1 MPQSA
6 GAPGGKKKKK
16 GRAPAHQNRFAFRHN
31 PKSKKT
37 DKILAAPNVGC
48 CARCHEKIEWRKQY
62 RKYKLLTQP
71 GKCNLCQRRNVKAA
85 YHTICGDCA
94 VGDKANKAVVEALA
108 GKSASG
114 VANGKVEG
122 ANNGATVNAIADNAA
137 DQQQGSDENVANN
150 EDMPN
155 HDSDDEEEEE
165 EEETP
170 ENPRNRKVCAICAKA
185 YALGSLEDDKEED
198 ELAKLEQALE
208 GKLKLREKRA
218 IERKIER
225 LAEERRRNRPV
236 AKVEEE
242 VVDQKNDQEGQDAG
256 REDTK
261 DANDDDSGDEV
272 SEQDDPF
279 LKAVGGVDKLLTGE
293 TYQKQLL
300 EQQAVGA
307 ASDMS

>member
-114 VANGKVEG
+114 AANGKVEG
-122 ANNGATVNAIADNAA
+122 ANDGATENAIANNAA

-165 EEETP
+165 EETP

-185 YALGSLEDDKEED
+185 YAMGSLEDDNEED

-225 LAEERRRNRPV
+225 LAEDRRRNRRV

-242 VVDQKNDQEGQDAG
+242 VEDQKNDQEGQDAG

-261 DANDDDSGDEV
+261 DANDNDSGDEV

-307 ASDMS
+307 ASDMP

>member
-1 MPQSA
+1 MEIEIKSSPAMPKSA

-62 RKYKLLTQP
+62 RRYKPLTQP

-94 VGDKANKAVVEALA
+94 VGDKANKAVVEALT

-114 VANGKVEG
+114 AANGKVEG
-122 ANNGATVNAIADNAA
+122 ANDGATESAIANNAA
-137 DQQQGSDENVANN
+137 DQQQGSDENAANN
-150 EDMPN
+150 EDMAN
-155 HDSDDEEEEE
+155 HDSDDEED
-165 EEETP
+165 EEETSGI
-170 ENPRNRKVCAICAKA
+170 PRNRKVCAICAKD
-185 YALGSLEDDKEED
+185 YALGSLEDDNEED

-225 LAEERRRNRPV
+225 LADERRRNRRK
-236 AKVEEE
+236 ATAEEE
-242 VVDQKNDQEGQDAG
+242 AEDQKNDQEGQDSG

-261 DANDDDSGDEV
+261 DANEDDSGDEV

-293 TYQKQLL
+293 AYQKQLL
-300 EQQAVGA
+300 K
-307 ASDMS
+307 

>member
-114 VANGKVEG
+114 AANGKVEG
-122 ANNGATVNAIADNAA
+122 ANDGATENAIANNAA

-165 EEETP
+165 EETP

-185 YALGSLEDDKEED
+185 YAMGSLEDDNEED

-225 LAEERRRNRPV
+225 LAEARRRNRRV

-242 VVDQKNDQEGQDAG
+242 VEDQKNDQEGQDAG

-300 EQQAVGA
+300 EQQAAGA
-307 ASDMS
+307 TSDMP